1 LTSST
6 IIAPHLFR
14 NHEWLA
20 DPIPADVGSS
30 SLSSKQGTNA
40 QSQHTRREYQST
52 APVDH
57 RCYSQVANILYT
69 NLPDMPDVPFVRPRA
84 VRLIAIR
91 KTSNTCIA
99 VVTNILGC
107 SDICLIRE
115 HLETGDAG
123 IISQ

>member
-30 SLSSKQGTNA
+30 SLSSNQGTNA
-40 QSQHTRREYQST
+40 QSQHTCKEYQST

-57 RCYSQVANILYT
+57 RCNSRVANIQYT
-69 NLPDMPDVPFVRPRA
+69 NLLDMPDRLVLRSRA

-91 KTSNTCIA
+91 ETTNTCIA
-99 VVTNILGC
+99 VVTKILEC

-115 HLETGDAG
+115 HLETGDTG